1 MTALVASNEC
11 GMQRLQGIAVSPGV
25 AIGEAVIFGN
35 EGFRIA
41 RRFLP
46 RDAVN
51 AELRRLD
58 EAIAAAAKE
67 IDLNRQRVAE
77 QLGDDYAAIFSAHLQ
92 MLTDRKLR
100 EELEQMI
107 RDRHYSPEYSVSR
120 ALRRYAKVFLSLQ
133 GDTMA
138 ERANDIFDIEKRLL
152 RHLLG
157 QRREGLGE
165 LSSEVLILAH
175 NLTPSETANLNPK
188 FVKGFVTET
197 GGPGSHTAIVA
208 EALDIPAV
216 VGTGPFLTE
225 VSGGETV
232 IIDGDNGLVILQ
244 PDEETLARYRHEV
257 DEHRQLAAKLETLR
271 DLPSVTLD
279 GQHITLSG
287 NIEFPAEVEQCL
299 ARGAEGVGL
308 YRTEFLY
315 LMRDIQ
321 PSEDDHHAAY
331 REVIEALGGL
341 PVIMRTLDL
350 GADKIPNFP
359 MPDDERN
366 PFLGLRSIRLALKH
380 VEMFRTQLRAML
392 RASTAGPLKI
402 MFPLISNVLELR
414 RAKMVLSDAMEDLE
428 EEGIPFSRDIEVG
441 MMVEVPSAVVMMD
454 HFVEEADFF
463 SIGTNDL
470 IQYTLAVDRSN
481 KDVASLYTGSDPAV
495 LRLIKM
501 AIDSA
506 GQHGRP
512 ISMCGQMCGNPMY
525 TMVLLG
531 LGLRTLSIVP
541 AAIPEIKRV
550 CRSVTIPQCEEVAA
564 RVLSLE
570 SARDVR
576 TVLRE
581 ELLKILP
588 DQPV

>member
-1 MTALVASNEC
+1 
-11 GMQRLQGIAVSPGV
+11 MQRLQGIAVSPGV

-46 RDAVN
+46 REAVN

-271 DLPSVTLD
+271 DLPPVTLD
-279 GQHITLSG
+279 GQHITLLG